1 MKKVKVCLIWMLLS
15 LLRYL
20 FYNKLKMCRKYVLAL
35 LKSALL
41 SKKLSDL
48 IQTINKSP
56 LFFLISSLLWDS
68 RMCVKFVLQSHFC
81 HEIEKEKK
89 GIVCVCVCGHLLFL
103 LSSIETK
110 LSSHLKVDHE
120 LHMPK
125 LVSTKKTLSNN
136 IYSITYI
143 LYISN
148 YKPFPWVLGRCNMY
162 KSIACA

>member
-20 FYNKLKMCRKYVLAL
+20 FYNKLKRTWNIRTPMKMCRKYVLAL

-48 IQTINKSP
+48 IQTINKGP
-56 LFFLISSLLWDS
+56 LFFLISSPLWDS

-89 GIVCVCVCGHLLFL
+89 GIVCVCGHLLFL

-125 LVSTKKTLSNN
+125 VVNSTKKTLSNN
-136 IYSITYI
+136 IYS
-143 LYISN
+143 
-148 YKPFPWVLGRCNMY
+148 
-162 KSIACA
+162 